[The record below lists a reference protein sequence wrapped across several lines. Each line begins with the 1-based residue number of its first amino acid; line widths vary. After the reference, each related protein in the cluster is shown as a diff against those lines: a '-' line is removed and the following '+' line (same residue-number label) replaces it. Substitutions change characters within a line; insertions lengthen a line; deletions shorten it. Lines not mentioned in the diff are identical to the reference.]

1 MSVGLSIVICTHNG
15 KNRLPIVFNYIN
27 NLQIPVQV
35 NCEVLI
41 VDNAS
46 TDGTSDWIVEVNLLK
61 KWNFNIFCIEEKKP
75 GLNFARIT
83 GAKHANY
90 DWLLFCD
97 DDNLL
102 DFYYI
107 NYWYDCLSN
116 QPNLGALGGKGVALT
131 EHPTPDWFSEYA
143 HSFAVGSQYGLR
155 GFVQKGA
162 ALYGAG
168 LFVLK
173 TPILQIV
180 DKGFSMIMS
189 DRESGKL
196 TSGGDLEWCYLLQL
210 SGLKLYYDDRL
221 IFQHKIDASRLT
233 WEYYKKLKAG
243 ISSGVGLLEPY
254 QYIFKNNYTN
264 SFSFLIYYFNKLLKS
279 LLILTVVNLK
289 AMIFLKYKNDLGL
302 IILKS
307 KSVSYCVNLIKAFM
321 HYNQLKRT
329 FGATI

>member
-1 MSVGLSIVICTHNG
+1 MRIGVSIVICTHNG
-15 KNRLPIVFNYIN
+15 KNRLPIVFDYLN

-35 NCEVLI
+35 NWEVMI

-46 TDGTSDWIVEVNLLK
+46 TDGTSDWINKVNLSK
-61 KWNFNIFCIEEKKP
+61 KLNFNVSCIEEKKP

-83 GAKHANY
+83 GAQNATY

-102 DFYYI
+102 DCNYI
-107 NYWYDCLSN
+107 NYWNDCLSK
-116 QPNLGALGGKGVALT
+116 QHNLGALGGKGSALT

-143 HSFAVGSQYGLR
+143 HSYAVGPQFGNS
-155 GFVQKGA
+155 GFISKGA

-173 TPILQIV
+173 TPILEIA
-180 DKGFSMIMS
+180 DKGFRMIMS
-189 DRESGKL
+189 DRNSGKL

-221 IFQHKIDASRLT
+221 IFQHKIDSSRLT

-243 ISSGVGLLEPY
+243 IASGVGLLEPY
-254 QYIFKNNYTN
+254 HYIFKNDYKN
-264 SFSFLIYYFNKLLKS
+264 SFSFLIYYVKNLLKS
-279 LLILTVVNLK
+279 ILVCAAVSLK
-289 AMIFLKYKNDLGL
+289 AKLYSKYVTDLGL

-307 KSVSYCVNLIKAFM
+307 KAESYCVNLSRAYS
-321 HYNQLKRT
+321 HYKQLKRT
-329 FGATI
+329 FGATF